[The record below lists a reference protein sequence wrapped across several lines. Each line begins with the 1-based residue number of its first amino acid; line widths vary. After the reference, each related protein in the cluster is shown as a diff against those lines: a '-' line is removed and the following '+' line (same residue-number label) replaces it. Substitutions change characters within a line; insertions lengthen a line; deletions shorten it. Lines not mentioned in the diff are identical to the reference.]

1 MKRIFAL
8 IFAAFLTV
16 SAFSSCGKEE
26 LTVEQAIEIAG
37 PLIQKSYE
45 VNDIFF
51 GEGLPHEEDTAA
63 EEDASQYDVA
73 PVRYLRVISDKYN
86 SVSSLKEAALEVYT
100 ESYMENI
107 FDRVFNG
114 VSGDDDQVIEYAR
127 YFESFSENLK
137 IRAGVEKESIVTGR
151 KYDVTTLKITSQ
163 AGGYVFFTVESFID
177 GEPAG
182 TVELSMKDEGN
193 GWRLDSPTY

>member
-1 MKRIFAL
+1 MKKILSLIIAVLAL
-8 IFAAFLTV
+8 AAV
-16 SAFSSCGKEE
+16 FSSCGREDM
-26 LTVEQAIEIAG
+26 TVEQAIEIAG
-37 PLIQKSYE
+37 PLVQKSYE

-51 GEGLPHEEDTAA
+51 GEGLPHEEDTGTD
-63 EEDASQYDVA
+63 EDATQYDVA
-73 PVRYLRVISDKYN
+73 PVRYLTVISDKYN

-100 ESYMENI
+100 ESYMESVFERI
-107 FDRVFNG
+107 FNG
-114 VSGDDDQVIEYAR
+114 VATENGEIVEYPR
-127 YFESFSENLK
+127 YYESLAENLK
-137 IRAGVEKESIVTGR
+137 IRAGVEEESIVTGR

-163 AGGYVFFTVESFID
+163 AGGYVFFTLDSFID